1 MKIAGI
7 IAEYNPFHNGHL
19 FHLEKTREA
28 GFSHIAVAMSGPFVQ
43 RGETAVLDKW
53 TRARTAVSCGADLVL
68 ELPVAC
74 ALSSAA
80 DFARGGVSLLR
91 AAGAQTLSFGSECG
105 DAGLLAGQ
113 ARRLDA
119 VESSAPMR
127 AFLKEGMSFP
137 RAREAAWK
145 ALYGEEPAF
154 AAPNDLLAV
163 EYLRAASALAPGMT
177 FLAVGRAG
185 CGHDGDAPSDGF
197 ASASFLRSQ
206 IDEPYRCAPYMPK
219 GAFLAMSRLL
229 LEDAAP
235 ARMEALER
243 HTLHVLR
250 GMEASGFAR
259 LPDVT
264 EGLENRLVR
273 AARQAGS
280 LAEFYALAKTKRYPL
295 ARLRRIACCA
305 VLGIGREEKRRPPAY
320 LRVLALN
327 GRGAQILSAAKK
339 RGAPPIGV
347 NFADLYRLRPE
358 GLELDLRAQELFA
371 LAQPSVPPCGRDF
384 TEQVKIQDCMG

>member
-145 ALYGEEPAF
+145 ALYGEVPAF

-206 IDEPYRCAPYMPK
+206 IDEPYRC
-219 GAFLAMSRLL
+219 
-229 LEDAAP
+229 

-358 GLELDLRAQELFA
+358 GLELDLRAGMWRRGLYGGNQ
-371 LAQPSVPPCGRDF
+371 
-384 TEQVKIQDCMG
+384 

>member
-127 AFLKEGMSFP
+127 AF
-137 RAREAAWK
+137 
-145 ALYGEEPAF
+145 
-154 AAPNDLLAV
+154 
-163 EYLRAASALAPGMT
+163 
-177 FLAVGRAG
+177 
-185 CGHDGDAPSDGF
+185 
-197 ASASFLRSQ
+197 
-206 IDEPYRCAPYMPK
+206 
-219 GAFLAMSRLL
+219 
-229 LEDAAP
+229 
-235 ARMEALER
+235 
-243 HTLHVLR
+243 
-250 GMEASGFAR
+250 
-259 LPDVT
+259 
-264 EGLENRLVR
+264 
-273 AARQAGS
+273 
-280 LAEFYALAKTKRYPL
+280 
-295 ARLRRIACCA
+295 
-305 VLGIGREEKRRPPAY
+305 
-320 LRVLALN
+320 
-327 GRGAQILSAAKK
+327 
-339 RGAPPIGV
+339 
-347 NFADLYRLRPE
+347 
-358 GLELDLRAQELFA
+358 
-371 LAQPSVPPCGRDF
+371 
-384 TEQVKIQDCMG
+384 